1 MQHDQSPVPPG
12 SGAGARRAS
21 PPPAR
26 RREPETG
33 RNAGTLWTERGSPM
47 NATRI
52 AKALGERAEEVCR
65 AYLPHGRRQG
75 RYWTAG
81 DIHGARGRSLFV
93 RLTPPGVPGK
103 WTDSAEGTHGDLLDL
118 IRHRMGDVPLRDAMA
133 EARAFL
139 ALPAV
144 PAAASDGAYDSSEA
158 ARRLWRRCR
167 AIDGTHAEAYLRAR
181 AIHRCRFPALRFHPE
196 LFYRDG
202 GGMRRLPALVAA
214 VTADAGKHPGPEE
227 HSGPGEQTAHGA
239 IVGVHRTW
247 LDPRHPAKADVSF
260 PRKAL
265 GRVHGHAVRFG
276 DPSTGTLLVGEGI
289 ETMLSIVTAV
299 PTVTAAAALS
309 AGGLGAFTPPT
320 GIARLVV
327 ACDNDEAGER
337 AALRLRRRCFAL
349 RIECAVIVSQTG
361 DFNEDIVTLGPHAL
375 AARIAPL
382 VCTGGTVP
390 AGNKETEEALRAEM
404 EASSVVSSNS
414 VTRARTSNP
423 PGPPVAPL
431 PAAWPKEL

>member
-1 MQHDQSPVPPG
+1 
-12 SGAGARRAS
+12 
-21 PPPAR
+21 
-26 RREPETG
+26 
-33 RNAGTLWTERGSPM
+33 M

-81 DIHGARGRSLFV
+81 DIRGSRGRSLFV
-93 RLTPPGVPGK
+93 RLAPPGVPGK

-118 IRHRMGDVPLRDAMA
+118 IRHRMGGVPLSHAMA

-139 ALPAV
+139 ALPAA
-144 PAAASDGAYDSSEA
+144 PAAPAAGLADAYDPCEA

-167 AIDGTHAEAYLRAR
+167 AIDGTHAEEYLKAR
-181 AIHRCRFPALRFHPE
+181 AIHRCRFPALRFHPS

-202 GGMRRLPALVAA
+202 GDVRRLPALVAA
-214 VTADAGKHPGPEE
+214 VTADAGEHPGPGECLD
-227 HSGPGEQTAHGA
+227 PGERRTHGA

-276 DPSTGTLLVGEGI
+276 DTSTGTLLVGEGI

-327 ACDNDEAGER
+327 ACDNDEAGQR

-349 RIECAVIVSQTG
+349 RIECAVVVSQTG

-390 AGNKETEEALRAEM
+390 AGNKETEEAVRAEL

-423 PGPPVAPL
+423 AGPPVAPL

>member
-1 MQHDQSPVPPG
+1 
-12 SGAGARRAS
+12 
-21 PPPAR
+21 
-26 RREPETG
+26 
-33 RNAGTLWTERGSPM
+33 M

-75 RYWTAG
+75 RYWVAG
-81 DIHGARGRSLFV
+81 DLDGARGRSLFV
-93 RLTPPGVPGK
+93 RLAPPGIPGK
-103 WTDSAEGTHGDLLDL
+103 FTDAADGTHGDLLD
-118 IRHRMGDVPLRDAMA
+118 IVRHRMGGVPLRDAMA

-139 ALPAV
+139 ALPAA
-144 PAAASDGAYDSSEA
+144 PASVSADTYDPGEA

-167 AIDGTHAEAYLRAR
+167 AIDGTHAEAYLKAR

-214 VTADAGKHPGPEE
+214 VTVGAGERPE
-227 HSGPGEQTAHGA
+227 HAA

-247 LDPRHPAKADVSF
+247 LDPRNPAKADVSF
-260 PRKAL
+260 PRKTL

-276 DPSTGTLLVGEGI
+276 EPDAGTLMVGEGI

-299 PTVTAAAALS
+299 PAITAAAALS
-309 AGGLGAFTPPT
+309 AGGLGAFTPPA

-337 AALRLRRRCFAL
+337 AALRLRRRCTAL
-349 RIECAVIVSQTG
+349 GIDCAVVISETG
-361 DFNEDIVTLGPHAL
+361 DFNEDLVTLGPQAL

-382 VCTGGTVP
+382 FGTNATIT
-390 AGNKETEEALRAEM
+390 AGSKETEGRA
-404 EASSVVSSNS
+404 
-414 VTRARTSNP
+414 
-423 PGPPVAPL
+423 
-431 PAAWPKEL
+431 W

>member
-1 MQHDQSPVPPG
+1 MQHEQSPVPPG
-12 SGAGARRAS
+12 SGAGALRAA

-65 AYLPHGRRQG
+65 VYLPHGRRQG

-93 RLTPPGVPGK
+93 RLAPPGVPGK

-118 IRHRMGDVPLRDAMA
+118 IRHRMGGVPLRDAMA

-139 ALPAV
+139 AM
-144 PAAASDGAYDSSEA
+144 PAAPAAGSADAYDPCEA

-181 AIHRCRFPALRFHPE
+181 AIHRCRFPALRFHPS

-202 GGMRRLPALVAA
+202 GGVRRLPALVAA
-214 VTADAGKHPGPEE
+214 VTANGGEHP
-227 HSGPGEQTAHGA
+227 GPGEQSAHGA

-276 DPSTGTLLVGEGI
+276 HPDTGTLLVGEGI

-299 PTVTAAAALS
+299 PAVTAAAALS

-327 ACDNDEAGER
+327 ACDNDTAGER

-349 RIECAVIVSQTG
+349 RIECAVVVSQTG

-382 VCTGGTVP
+382 IRTDAAVP
-390 AGNKETEEALRAEM
+390 AGRKETGGRAC
-404 EASSVVSSNS
+404 
-414 VTRARTSNP
+414 
-423 PGPPVAPL
+423 
-431 PAAWPKEL
+431 